1 MSLKLKTIPLIALF
15 IYLLVMNLFGE
26 KISSD
31 VQMYLAVGVL
41 LINLWIFRLLVIRGE
56 IPKKNILYLLL
67 FVSLSLL
74 IAAYSY
80 WLA

>member
-1 MSLKLKTIPLIALF
+1 MPLKLKTVPLIVLF

-80 WLA
+80 WFA

>member
-1 MSLKLKTIPLIALF
+1 MPLKLKTVPLIVLF
-15 IYLLVMNLFGE
+15 IYMLVMNLFGE

-67 FVSLSLL
+67 FGSLSLL
-74 IAAYSY
+74 IAAYFY
-80 WLA
+80 WFA

>member
-1 MSLKLKTIPLIALF
+1 MPLKLKTVPFIVLF
-15 IYLLVMNLFGE
+15 TYLLVMNFFGE
-26 KISSD
+26 KITSD

-41 LINLWIFRLLVIRGE
+41 LINFWIFRLLVIRGE

>member
-1 MSLKLKTIPLIALF
+1 MPLKLKTVPLIVLF

-31 VQMYLAVGVL
+31 IQMYLAVGVL

-74 IAAYSY
+74 IAAYFY
-80 WLA
+80 WFA